1 MKRVLIT
8 LTFLLIS
15 LLSLGQ
21 LNVLS
26 WNIQTRP
33 IWLFPFDKQISRSN
47 YINQFCYQDYDVV
60 LLQEAFERKC
70 YPILTRNFT
79 EVILPSKYKKSISN
93 GLMILSKYP
102 IDFYQTIYFDSCRGI
117 DCVASKGATLFQITK
132 DSVKYQFVT
141 THLQSND
148 GSKNDLIRLSQI
160 RQIKDLMVRNYQLG
174 VKQILIGDLN
184 QSAGIEK
191 FEEILNLN
199 NCNTDGCTWFSDTKT
214 QLLDYIFSNFE
225 IETFSIETVELSDH
239 FPIRV
244 IIK

>member
-1 MKRVLIT
+1 MKYYLLT
-8 LTFLLIS
+8 LVFLLTS

-26 WNIQTRP
+26 WNVQMRP
-33 IWLFPFDKQISRSN
+33 IWIFPFDKQITRAGF
-47 YINQFCYQDYDVV
+47 INQFCQDYDVV
-60 LLQEAFERKC
+60 VFQEVFEKRC
-70 YPILTRNFT
+70 QLILEQNFYN
-79 EVILPSKYKKSISN
+79 VVLPSINKRIASN
-93 GLMILSKYP
+93 GLMVLSKYP

-132 DSVKYQFVT
+132 DSIKYQFVT

-160 RQIKDLMVRNYQLG
+160 RQIKDLMSRNYQLG

-184 QSAGIEK
+184 QSLGIEK